1 MEFLSFF
8 NFPLIVSSIWDF
20 VDPSDFISGI
30 LEALNFVLFF
40 GCAFVLVKYTLKP

>member
-1 MEFLSFF
+1 MFAIFT
-8 NFPLIVSSIWDF
+8 LIVSSIWAF

-40 GCAFVLVKYTLKP
+40 GCAFALVKYTLKP